1 MSNKLGVLVSS
12 FVLFSSSMLMVPG
25 VTQAQ
30 TQSQAKTQ
38 TESQTQ
44 PVEELACYPAT
55 SCDDNDPEIAD
66 AVYTLSN
73 KDLVRLAEKKG
84 ISSGSS
90 FYDAI
95 LEVGAAQ
102 INLILGVSGTLIIAA
117 INDGIANTA
126 ELANHALNSGKDVII
141 AVKENPGGYPDVEI
155 LEIYVS

>member
-25 VTQAQ
+25 IT
-30 TQSQAKTQ
+30 QAKTQ

-73 KDLVRLAEKKG
+73 KDLVRLAEREG
-84 ISSGSS
+84 ISAGSNLADVIIGLGATKLNPFLAISGS
-90 FYDAI
+90 I
-95 LEVGAAQ
+95 V
-102 INLILGVSGTLIIAA
+102 IAA
-117 INDGIANTA
+117 INDGIANSA
-126 ELANHALNSGKDVII
+126 ELANYALSSGKDVII
-141 AVKENPGGYPDVEI
+141 AVKENPSGYPDVEI